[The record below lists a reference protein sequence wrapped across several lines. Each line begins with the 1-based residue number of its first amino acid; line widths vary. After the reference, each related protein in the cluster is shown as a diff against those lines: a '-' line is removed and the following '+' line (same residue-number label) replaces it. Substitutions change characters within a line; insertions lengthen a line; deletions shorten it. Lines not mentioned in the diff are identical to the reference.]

1 MSTCKTV
8 PSLRTGN
15 SEVPATN
22 GCGCPLHIEFSGGG
36 RPQVSTSSEMNDR
49 PAELSEIRGCY
60 APQTFVDQH
69 RDLVLYPLGDWKPV
83 QFSKAYTGRK
93 WRIVLGV

>member
-1 MSTCKTV
+1 MLTDAVQLVNCSKS
-8 PSLRTGN
+8 PTGN

-36 RPQVSTSSEMNDR
+36 RPQVSTSSETNDR

-60 APQTFVDQH
+60 
-69 RDLVLYPLGDWKPV
+69 KPRRHCWPA
-83 QFSKAYTGRK
+83 SRYTIHNGGRTVNV
-93 WRIVLGV
+93 IEM